1 MPTSKRRKNRSPK
14 PAALP
19 AKSDQTTAKIVPA
32 PAIQPPGHAVAL
44 PALAEMG
51 GNGREIDLSDL
62 SDLSPRQQAAL
73 PIVACVPTIAQAARE
88 AGVGETTLRRWLNDP
103 AFSSRLSQLRLQSLN
118 VARQKLLEL
127 TPLSISVLADSM
139 CHSDP
144 SIRLRAANYALSLN
158 LRAAEIETLHSKL
171 ARLESTAGA

>member
-51 GNGREIDLSDL
+51 GNGREIDL

-171 ARLESTAGA
+171 AHLESTVGA